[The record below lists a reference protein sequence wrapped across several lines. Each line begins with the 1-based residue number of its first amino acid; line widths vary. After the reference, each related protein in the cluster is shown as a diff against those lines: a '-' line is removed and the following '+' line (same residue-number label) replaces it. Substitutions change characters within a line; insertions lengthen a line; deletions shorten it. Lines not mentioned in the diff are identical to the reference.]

1 MLERSDEN
9 GLEINIAENEDADDF
24 DVLNEEIQNNQNKS
38 MDSKNTLLDSARV
51 AVMSIVK
58 IAADVLDIRQ
68 KNTNNFSNYTLNN
81 NIDNITV
88 EVQFS
93 KCITPG
99 YIMVCHGCN
108 DTFYKKYKS

>member
-1 MLERSDEN
+1 LERSDEN
-9 GLEINIAENEDADDF
+9 GLEINIAENEDADDL
-24 DVLNEEIQNNQNKS
+24 DALNEENNRNKS
-38 MDSKNTLLDSARV
+38 MNNKNTLLDSARV

-68 KNTNNFSNYTLNN
+68 KNINRSSNHTLND
-81 NIDNITV
+81 NIDNNITV
-88 EVQFS
+88 EIQSS

-108 DTFYKKYKS
+108 DTFYKQ

>member
-1 MLERSDEN
+1 MERADESEN
-9 GLEINIAENEDADDF
+9 GSEINNAENEDADDY
-24 DVLNEEIQNNQNKS
+24 DMLNDDIQDNKNKS
-38 MDSKNTLLDSARV
+38 ADNKNTLLDSARV

-68 KNTNNFSNYTLNN
+68 KNTNDLSNYTQNDLA
-81 NIDNITV
+81 DNRTAEV
-88 EVQFS
+88 ELS

-108 DTFYKKYKS
+108 DIFYKK